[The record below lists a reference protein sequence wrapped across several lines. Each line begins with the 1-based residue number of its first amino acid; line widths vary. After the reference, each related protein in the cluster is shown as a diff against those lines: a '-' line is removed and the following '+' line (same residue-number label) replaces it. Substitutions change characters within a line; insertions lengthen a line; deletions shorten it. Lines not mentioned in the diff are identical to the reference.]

1 VSLRPLLLLSLTTLA
16 ACASAPPPPPVHSDA
31 LWRLIERDCE
41 GGDGPRGACLQVQPG
56 ADRRDVLVK
65 DSHGD
70 YQFLL
75 MPLDKVSGIESPG
88 LYRKGVPNY
97 FAAAWQAR
105 SHTQQALGQPLPREV
120 ASLALNSPHGRSQHQ
135 LHIHVDCLRADVVQ
149 VLDAQRVALG
159 PQWAPLPVPLRGHP
173 YQARVLPGAELTAN
187 PLNLLAFDLSGPA
200 DVGNWSLLVADH
212 RDANGAPGFV
222 LLATRLDTATGNDA
236 SAEELQ
242 DHACSVLTGA
252 GSALERVR

>member
-1 VSLRPLLLLSLTTLA
+1 VPRLLPLFLSLSVLA
-16 ACASAPPPPPVHSDA
+16 GCASTPAPPAHSDA
-31 LWRLIERDCE
+31 LWRLIERDCRSAQ
-41 GGDGPRGACLQVQPG
+41 GPQGSCLQMEEAV
-56 ADRRDVLVK
+56 DRRDVLVK

-70 YQFLL
+70 FQFLL

-97 FAAAWQAR
+97 FAAAWRAR
-105 SHTQQALGQPLPREV
+105 SHTQQALAQPLPREV

-149 VLDAQRVALG
+149 ALDAQQAALG
-159 PQWAPLPVPLRGHP
+159 MRWAPLPVLLRGHQ
-173 YQARVLPGAELTAN
+173 YQARLLAGAELTAN

-200 DVGNWSLLVADH
+200 DVGNWSLLVAGH
-212 RDANGAPGFV
+212 RDVHGAPGFV
-222 LLATRLDTATGNDA
+222 LLATRLDPATGNDA